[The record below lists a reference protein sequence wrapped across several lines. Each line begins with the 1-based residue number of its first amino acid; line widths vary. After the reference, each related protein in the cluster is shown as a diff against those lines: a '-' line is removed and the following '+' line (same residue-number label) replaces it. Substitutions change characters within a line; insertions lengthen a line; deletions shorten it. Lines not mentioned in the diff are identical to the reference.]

1 MSTTPKRAATRAA
14 TAEPTAELTLLEIS
28 RTCAVQTD
36 FIVELIEEGALAP
49 MAGNEP
55 ANWRFASAQTRHVT
69 VAARLQRDLGVNPA
83 GAALALQLLD
93 EVETLRAQLVASA
106 LVDDSAP
113 SGTRSD

>member
-1 MSTTPKRAATRAA
+1 MSTTPTRGAARAA
-14 TAEPTAELTLLEIS
+14 TAEPATELTLLEIS

-36 FIVELIEEGALAP
+36 FILELIEEGALAP

-55 ANWRFASAQTRHVT
+55 ANWRFTSAQTRHVT
-69 VAARLQRDLGVNPA
+69 VAARLQRDLGVNLA

-106 LVDDSAP
+106 LDEDSGP
-113 SGTRSD
+113 SSTRSD